1 VVDFPFPTPI
11 KAASLLEAENCLKAL
26 EALDCKDD
34 LTVLGKAMSIYPL
47 SPRHSRMILTVI
59 KNTRHKHIRNSS
71 LLLAYTVAAAAA
83 LSLPN
88 PFVMQYEGSSKDSEM
103 SEKSSTR
110 DDENKIHK
118 VEKLKRKKLKETSKV
133 AREKY
138 RIVTSDALAIAY
150 ALQCFEHSQNSV
162 QFCEDSALHFK
173 TMDEMSK
180 LRQQLLKLV
189 FYQSEKGGLEQEYS
203 WTHGTLEDVEHAWRV
218 SSAHYP
224 LPLVE
229 ERLICQ
235 AICAG
240 WADRVAKRIPISSRV
255 AEGGMISRAGRYQ
268 SCMVDESIFLHR
280 WSSVSTAR
288 PEFLVYNEL
297 LETKRPNKEGETSAK
312 RAYMHGV
319 TSVDPSWL
327 VENAKSSC
335 TFSPPL
341 EDPRP
346 FYDPQADQVKGWV
359 IPTFGRFCWELP
371 KHAMPIS
378 NVDLRVQV
386 FAYALLEGQ
395 VCPCL
400 KSVRKY
406 MSAPPESILR
416 RESFG
421 QKRVGNLF
429 SKLKRKLI
437 DSSAVLRTVW
447 KENPRELFPEILDWF
462 QHGFHNRF
470 EDLWLQMLGEVLQ
483 ETQEQ
488 HQHKSFK
495 RKLKGKSKSR
505 K

>member
-1 VVDFPFPTPI
+1 
-11 KAASLLEAENCLKAL
+11 LKAL

-110 DDENKIHK
+110 DDEKKIHK
-118 VEKLKRKKLKETSKV
+118 IEKLKRKKLKETSKV

-162 QFCEDSALHFK
+162 QFCEDNALHFK

-203 WTHGTLEDVEHAWRV
+203 WTHGTLDDVEHAWRV
-218 SSAHYP
+218 SYAHYP

-255 AEGGMISRAGRYQ
+255 AEGGMISRAGSYQ

-346 FYDPQADQVKGWV
+346 FYDPQADLVKGWV

-462 QHGFHNRF
+462 QQGFHNRF

-488 HQHKSFK
+488 PLHKSFK